1 MDALATIGNLALG
14 GLNNATSIANAGNS
28 VNDSSGTGTS
38 TSFNNAQ
45 STSAQDASNWF
56 SNVSDSWG
64 QSNSDSEWGGR
75 SYSDSEASSYGYNYG
90 ESEAASET
98 YGTEASAL
106 DIENAAIA
114 NRIQADMWQQQAQF
128 NAAEAQKDRDYQER
142 MSNTS
147 YQRAMADLRAAGLNP
162 ILAAMNMGASTPSG
176 AVASSGLSSAHK
188 ANAYVNQKSY
198 SKSYNRGENTSSS
211 RSHGESETG
220 GYSHSS
226 STSGSHSEGSGGGV
240 SHGESQSSQNGGSNS
255 NWETSSHGES
265 NTQLKSVLDAATK
278 FYTGAT
284 DAASHSGG
292 HEVPSY
298 GGSTAKRPTGGN
310 GKRPGQIRHST
321 K

>member
-1 MDALATIGNLALG
+1 MDILGTVGSLALG
-14 GLNNATSIANAGNS
+14 GLNNATSIANASNGVS
-28 VNDSSGTGTS
+28 DSTGSGTS

-56 SNVSDSWG
+56 SNSSDSWG
-64 QSNSDSEWGGR
+64 QSSSNSEWGGQ
-75 SYSDSEASSYGYNYG
+75 SYSDSESNAYGYNYG
-90 ESEAASET
+90 ESEAMSET
-98 YGTEASAL
+98 YGTEASAQ

-114 NRIQADMWQQQAQF
+114 NKIQADMWQQQAQF

-176 AVASSGLSSAHK
+176 AVASSGLASAHK
-188 ANAYVNQKSY
+188 ANAYANQRSY
-198 SKSYNRGENTSSS
+198 SKSYNKGENTASS
-211 RSHGESETG
+211 RSHGESQNG
-220 GYSHSS
+220 GWSS
-226 STSGSHSEGSGGGV
+226 SQSSSGSHSEGSGGGW
-240 SHGESQSSQNGGSNS
+240 SHGESQSTQEGGSNS
-255 NWETSSHGES
+255 DWNTNSHGEN

-278 FYTGAT
+278 YFTGAT
-284 DAASHSGG
+284 DAASRSGG
-292 HEVPSY
+292 HEVPTY

-310 GKRPGQIRHST
+310 GKRPGQITHST